1 MTECYSGNV
10 RLSDSSENKLMAVI
24 VLTLRLL
31 SDIRGTNENNFPH
44 NLLLTNR
51 QVARLHNAFTNSL

>member
-10 RLSDSSENKLMAVI
+10 RLSDSQQNKLMAVI

-51 QVARLHNAFTNSL
+51 QAARLYNAFTNSL

>member
-1 MTECYSGNV
+1 
-10 RLSDSSENKLMAVI
+10 MAVI

-51 QVARLHNAFTNSL
+51 QAARLYNAFTNSL